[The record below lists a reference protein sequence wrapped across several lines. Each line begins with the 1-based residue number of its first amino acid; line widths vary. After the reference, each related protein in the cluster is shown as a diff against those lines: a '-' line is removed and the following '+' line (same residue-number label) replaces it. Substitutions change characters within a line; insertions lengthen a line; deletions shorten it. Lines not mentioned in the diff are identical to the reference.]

1 MVNDEVERQRGASL
15 LSVLMV
21 IMILGGLAG
30 VAAYG
35 MSRVAKD
42 PLHASP
48 GAGLTPEDRTLLAG
62 KAPPQGGASL
72 APRRPTDGAST
83 AACLSNVRTIEAAST
98 AKFAI
103 DGTFPATLAELV
115 SGRWLPEVP
124 DLKGYELTME
134 AADGQ
139 PNGKVLV
146 NGLPSAEGCAAPPR
160 PGP

>member
-1 MVNDEVERQRGASL
+1 MVNDEVERQRGAGL
-15 LSVLMV
+15 VSVVIV

-35 MSRVAKD
+35 MTRVAKD
-42 PLHASP
+42 PLDASP
-48 GAGLTPEDRTLLAG
+48 GAGLTPADRALLAG
-62 KAPPQGGASL
+62 KAPPEGSASL

-83 AACLSNVRTIEAAST
+83 AACLANVRVIEEAAS

-103 DGTFPATLAELV
+103 DGSFPATLAELV
-115 SGRWLPEVP
+115 SDRWLAEVP

-134 AADGQ
+134 AAEGR

-146 NGLPSAEGCAAPPR
+146 NGLPSTEGCAAPPR